1 MLLRGP
7 SLISGGIVNTMTATT
22 TTNRFQMDL
31 STADM
36 ELINRL
42 TTLAGLKTKKE
53 LLLNAVTLF
62 KWAAQEAMYGRT
74 VCTVSESDG
83 KIRQLELPALSTIVE
98 GSRQFS
104 AEVAER
110 SGNPLESSRPLSEIL
125 SRLKE
130 TNSDAP
136 TPISAN

>member
-1 MLLRGP
+1 M
-7 SLISGGIVNTMTATT
+7 TT

-31 STADM
+31 SSADM

-42 TTLAGLKTKKE
+42 ATLAGLKTKKE
-53 LLLNAVTLF
+53 LLMNAVTLF

-98 GSRQFS
+98 TARQHSRE
-104 AEVAER
+104 AAER
-110 SGNPLESSRPLSEIL
+110 SGTAAETSRPLSEIL
-125 SRLKE
+125 NRLKE
-130 TNSDAP
+130 TTADAAAP
-136 TPISAN
+136 VSAN

>member
-1 MLLRGP
+1 M
-7 SLISGGIVNTMTATT
+7 AT

-31 STADM
+31 SNADM

-42 TTLAGLKTKKE
+42 ATLAGLKTKKE

-104 AEVAER
+104 REVSEQSGTPAET
-110 SGNPLESSRPLSEIL
+110 SRPLSEIL
-125 SRLKE
+125 NRLKE
-130 TNSDAP
+130 TTADAT
-136 TPISAN
+136 TPVSAN